1 LDTKKRHLTGKRC
14 TERLYRKQH
23 TRILNNLQHKSRRRR
38 DLERKIKKMKILT
51 PEYAIG
57 LICEIKRQKK
67 NILFLRKAGNRMP
80 FYSVLG
86 SGRL

>member
-1 LDTKKRHLTGKRC
+1 M
-14 TERLYRKQH
+14 
-23 TRILNNLQHKSRRRR
+23 RIVK
-38 DLERKIKKMKILT
+38 

-57 LICEIKRQKK
+57 VICEIKRQKK
-67 NILFLRKAGNRMP
+67 NILFFRKAGNHMP